1 MKPYLLMFMAAVL
14 VVGGCKQKPPPEEP
28 ARTPIRTDFSPEDF
42 GIGRKHTKDPACNRE
57 IDLLLDQ
64 ARLCY
69 GYGSRPATEC
79 EALQSSNSHKIGRL
93 KNSSRCSHS

>member
-1 MKPYLLMFMAAVL
+1 MKPYFLMFMAVVL
-14 VVGGCKQKPPPEEP
+14 IAGGCKPKPPPDAP
-28 ARTPIRTDFSPEDF
+28 SHTPPRTDFSPEDF
-42 GIGRKHTKDPACNRE
+42 GIGRKHTKSPACNRE

-69 GYGSRPATEC
+69 SYGSRPVTEC
-79 EALQSSNSHKIGRL
+79 EVLQRGNSDKIGRL